1 MDIVFASDRKDVV
14 PCIKLCFGS
23 ADERALRST
32 LSLIINRTRTMHV
45 RPKISIGNTTIGPEK
60 AGQIYADT
68 QRELKALRLA
78 WTPSCDVMIFFP
90 PEFRW
95 LLDLVLEALEL
106 ELRAARAD
114 ISRAWSPPDS
124 PTAAN

>member
-32 LSLIINRTRTMHV
+32 LSIIIERTRPTRV
-45 RPKISIGNTTIGPEK
+45 RPKISVGRDVMGPLMAKEL
-60 AGQIYADT
+60 YANAE
-68 QRELKALRLA
+68 REYKALTSA
-78 WTPSCDVMIFFP
+78 WTPSCDVVIFFP